1 MINDQFVLKVE
12 RLRDSLEDLRSR
24 MRSRYRLPNSQV
36 ISDEIRAEL
45 AKTAEIWMV
54 DIAPKPDVTEALG
67 DDVVA
72 DLNIQFQRLLT
83 YSEQST
89 VRKKYDA
96 AFKNILSD
104 FRAHVIIP
112 LKQRRDQDTDINILS
127 PRTSSAPK
135 SGSIGSV
142 FVGHSFSKDDE
153 IVNDVVL
160 RFLVAYG
167 LEVITGERP
176 SANTVSA
183 KVRTR
188 IEQCDAFLGI
198 FTRRDKIARK
208 AEWLPSPWIVDE
220 KAYALAKGKKLILLR
235 ESGVQSIGG
244 LQGNYEYLE
253 FDRSNMGDLLVRL
266 LETLKGL
273 ESE

>member
-12 RLRDSLEDLRSR
+12 RLRDSLEDLRNR

-36 ISDEIRAEL
+36 ISEEIRSEL
-45 AKTAEIWMV
+45 AKIAEIWMV
-54 DIAPKPDVTEALG
+54 DIAPKSGVVEALG
-67 DDVVA
+67 DDTIA

-89 VRKKYDA
+89 LRKKYDA
-96 AFKNILSD
+96 AVKNILSD

-112 LKQRRDQDTDINILS
+112 LKQRRDQDTDGTIQS
-127 PRTSSAPK
+127 PRTFAAAK
-135 SGSIGSV
+135 KGAIDSI
-142 FVGHSFSKDDE
+142 FVGHSFSKEDE
-153 IVNDVVL
+153 IINDVVL
-160 RFLVAYG
+160 RFLVTYG
-167 LEVITGERP
+167 LRVLTGERP

-183 KVRTR
+183 KVRSR

-208 AEWLPSPWIVDE
+208 EEWSPSPWIVDE
-220 KAYALAKGKKLILLR
+220 KAYALAKNKKLILLR
-235 ESGVQSIGG
+235 ELGVQSIGG
-244 LQGNYEYLE
+244 LQGDYEYLE
-253 FDRSNMGDLLVRL
+253 FDRANTGDLLVRL

-273 ESE
+273 ESD